1 MKRPQGFDQ
10 PAAPQPEPTGQAAA
24 RTRGPRRTTK
34 PGTITPGRTTSGRSA
49 SARPAPGP
57 GADAPAA
64 SDQNSTEPIVLP
76 APGARRIAPVRPL
89 RRPAEAVE
97 SSGAPVPSRPD
108 AQAAPG
114 LTVGAPAELQLTPA
128 GARRKFRAARRA
140 RKLYEREEVR
150 RFTWRSRRRR
160 TIWLV
165 CLGVAAALAG
175 FVLIGAY
182 SPLMALKNIEVV
194 GAGRVSSTEVQAALG
209 EQLGTPL
216 PLVDFA
222 KVKKELSRF
231 TLIRSYVTESRPPG
245 TLVVRIVEREPIG
258 AVVTPAGFDLVDAAG
273 VVIQS
278 GAERPAGYATIDAR
292 AGASSTGFQAAAA
305 VIAAL
310 PDGIRG
316 QLDTVTAA
324 TKDDVTLTLIGGAR
338 VVWGSAEKS
347 QYKAVVLA
355 ALVVSHPVG
364 SVGEYDVSSPDSAVL
379 R

>member
-10 PAAPQPEPTGQAAA
+10 PAAPEPARPAAV

-34 PGTITPGRTTSGRSA
+34 PGSSTAGRATD
-49 SARPAPGP
+49 ARPAPGRTP
-57 GADAPAA
+57 GSPAA
-64 SDQNSTEPIVLP
+64 SDQTSTEPIVLP
-76 APGARRIAPVRPL
+76 APGTRRVAPVWPL
-89 RRPAEAVE
+89 RRPTETVDSPAIQ
-97 SSGAPVPSRPD
+97 GITRPD
-108 AQAAPG
+108 AAPG
-114 LTVGAPAELQLTPA
+114 LPATPAATPPADAPLTPA

-165 CLGVAAALAG
+165 SLGIIAALGG

-182 SPLMALKNIEVV
+182 SPLMALKTIEVV
-194 GAGRVSSTEVQAALG
+194 GADRVPSAEVQAALG

-216 PLVDFA
+216 PLVDFS

-278 GAERPAGYATIDAR
+278 GTERPAGYATITAR
-292 AGASSTGFQAAAA
+292 SGAGSTGFQAAAA
-305 VIAAL
+305 VIMAL

-324 TKDDVTLTLIGGAR
+324 TKDDVTLTLVGGAR

-347 QYKAVVLA
+347 EYKAVVLA